1 MLVKELR
8 QEAKKVGIK
17 NYQKLKK
24 QELVEV
30 LEEYRKKNSLTTFTF
45 DIVLKNKETTLK
57 YPMECASKED
67 AVKELHKLMRLE
79 THRQYK
85 ELQIL
90 NDGKLILNITR

>member
-8 QEAKKVGIK
+8 EEAKKLGIK

-24 QELVEV
+24 QELVDL
-30 LEEYRKKNSLTTFTF
+30 LEEYRKKKSF
-45 DIVLKNKETTLK
+45 DIVLKNRETTLK
-57 YPMECASKED
+57 YPIECDSKED

-79 THRQYK
+79 NHRQYK

-90 NDGKLILNITR
+90 NDGNLILNITR